1 MEMVSQA
8 ERVEVRL
15 VYGILRSHHIQE
27 KVKKKDSRIPR
38 ASLRG
43 CTAGVSIF
51 HDRRDWSSFSE
62 VDLFIL
68 FCLPGVEQYML
79 DQGDSEKAKR
89 MTVSDFFWHK
99 SRKK

>member
-8 ERVEVRL
+8 ERGEVRL

-27 KVKKKDSRIPR
+27 KIKKKDLRIPR

-43 CTAGVSIF
+43 YTAGVSMIGEIG
-51 HDRRDWSSFSE
+51 SSFSE